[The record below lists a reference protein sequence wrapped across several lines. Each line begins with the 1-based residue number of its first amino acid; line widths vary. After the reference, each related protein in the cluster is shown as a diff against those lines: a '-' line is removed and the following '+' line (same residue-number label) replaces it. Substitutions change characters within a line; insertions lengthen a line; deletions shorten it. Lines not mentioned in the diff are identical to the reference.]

1 MLDIPVKDLSLAELQ
16 GLQVHHP
23 SEKEVKYFHF

>member
-23 SEKEVKYFHF
+23 SEKEVKYFHC